1 MKTTILG
8 AALLFAVLGSTP
20 DAKGWPPAGLTA
32 RELRVARALV
42 NQPGLTTEERRRLLG
57 LTARQWRD
65 VLHQWR
71 QYLNTPIGD
80 LGVLGTRDPDGAP
93 ADLSTPVG
101 ELRDIC
107 IMTPEGTL
115 WPDQTEPVGSAFKK
129 GAISVEK
136 ENVDAFALW
145 RKTIRRL
152 DDLLAAAKPVLPKAP
167 GLAVLMTPFV
177 LWLRQES
184 GDPRVEA
191 YMLARSEA
199 RDALIRLWRRV
210 LHAPTDGQPDPYDL
224 RGGATDIAHTTVDV
238 YSYPALK
245 GTVELQK
252 GFLFNAMQAFVEAGQ
267 LKLPT
272 DSGDMPTPAS
282 PSAAP
287 VATPWVPERYGLP
300 HGTPPP
306 PPGFELLR

>member
-1 MKTTILG
+1 MKTTILA

-57 LTARQWRD
+57 LTARQWRE
-65 VLHQWR
+65 L
-71 QYLNTPIGD
+71 LNTPVGL
-80 LGVLGTRDPDGAP
+80 LGARGPAGAP

-101 ELRDIC
+101 ELRGIC
-107 IMTPEGTL
+107 IMTPEGSL

-129 GAISVEK
+129 GAISVRE

-177 LWLRQES
+177 LWLRQKS
-184 GDPRVEA
+184 GDSRVEA

-252 GFLFNAMQAFVEAGQ
+252 GFLFNAMQVFVAAGQ

-282 PSAAP
+282 PSGAP
-287 VATPWVPERYGLP
+287 VATPWVPERHGLP

>member
-8 AALLFAVLGSTP
+8 AALLLAVLGSTP

-57 LTARQWRD
+57 LTARQWREF
-65 VLHQWR
+65 
-71 QYLNTPIGD
+71 LNTPVGL
-80 LGVLGTRDPDGAP
+80 LGARGPAGAP

-101 ELRDIC
+101 ELRGIC
-107 IMTPEGTL
+107 IMTPEGSL

-129 GAISVEK
+129 GAISVSE

-191 YMLARSEA
+191 YMFARSEA

-224 RGGATDIAHTTVDV
+224 RGGITDIAHSTVDV

-252 GFLFNAMQAFVEAGQ
+252 GFLFNAMQAFVKAGQ

-282 PSAAP
+282 P
-287 VATPWVPERYGLP
+287 
-300 HGTPPP
+300 PPP
-306 PPGFELLR
+306 PPGTVPLN